1 MVEKLPGSV
10 SVSENEQ
17 ATGKASGDPRGS
29 WPWWQADVIRACLP
43 RRHRPRGAGRPREAA
58 RVAHAAHQGPCLPS
72 GRAAPCPRPPHGA
85 ALGTSDLGAP
95 LSTRGAHFARGGLR
109 EEEGGSSRLIHI
121 WQLLRAWDEELS
133 EAPSILVA
141 VADSIL

>member
-1 MVEKLPGSV
+1 MWP
-10 SVSENEQ
+10 
-17 ATGKASGDPRGS
+17 TRPTRG
-29 WPWWQADVIRACLP
+29 RACRAEEQP
-43 RRHRPRGAGRPREAA
+43 
-58 RVAHAAHQGPCLPS
+58 HAPGPPTALLWAPQTS
-72 GRAAPCPRPPHGA
+72 GP
-85 ALGTSDLGAP
+85 P